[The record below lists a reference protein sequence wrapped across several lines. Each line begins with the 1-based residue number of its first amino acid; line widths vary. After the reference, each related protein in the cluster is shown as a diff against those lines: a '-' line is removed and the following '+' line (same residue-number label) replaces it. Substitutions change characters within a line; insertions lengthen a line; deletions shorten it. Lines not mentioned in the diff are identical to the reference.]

1 MGYQRDI
8 MTIRVKLSQII
19 LGIAPEVYG
28 PFITYKNLKSVLYL
42 ELSKALYVILI
53 AWLLFYKKLRKDME
67 AIGFKLNFYHPCVS
81 NKMISDK
88 QMTINWHVDDL
99 KISHSEKGII
109 YSFIQWTKD
118 TYEYITKINTS
129 RVKIHAYISMPM
141 DFTTSE
147 EVKIYMK

>member
-67 AIGFKLNFYHPCVS
+67 AISFKVNTYDPCVS
-81 NKMISDK
+81 NKMIRNK
-88 QMTINWHVDDL
+88 QIKITWHVDGL
-99 KISHSEKGII
+99 KVSHSENNIVEV
-109 YSFIQWTKD
+109 FIQ
-118 TYEYITKINTS
+118 
-129 RVKIHAYISMPM
+129 
-141 DFTTSE
+141 FTR
-147 EVKIYMK
+147 